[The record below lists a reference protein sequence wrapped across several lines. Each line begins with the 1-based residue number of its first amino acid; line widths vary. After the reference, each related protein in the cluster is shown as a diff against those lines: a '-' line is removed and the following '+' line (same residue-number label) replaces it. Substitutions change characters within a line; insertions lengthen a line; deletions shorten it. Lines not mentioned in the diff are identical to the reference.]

1 MESTSNT
8 MIKPTYYVDYDRVND
23 RTDCCVVWNPSE
35 TQHVAYDRLEAEIV
49 AGRTM
54 VGVRR

>member
-1 MESTSNT
+1 
-8 MIKPTYYVDYDRVND
+8 MIKPIYYVDYDRVND

-35 TQHVAYDRLEAEIV
+35 ATHVAYDRLEAEIV